1 MSDILKDKHFA
12 FNVWDFESAKA
23 VIDAGARCNKD
34 VILQTSASIYKRI
47 AAKSFSMFVKE
58 YSIEKGIKA
67 WLNLDHCKEKELLM
81 DAVDNGWD
89 MIMADGSSYNV
100 EKNIEFVNDIS
111 KHAHERGVLVEG
123 EVGQIIGTEDDIN
136 VIKECVAS
144 KEDIKNFVGQT
155 EVDFIAVA
163 FGNAHGEYV
172 GVPSFRYDLI
182 DYTIEISNKPF
193 VVHGAS
199 GMPKVALDKLLGIQG
214 VKKINISTDIKNAYR
229 RGIKNANINLQP
241 IKISSSIYEEVVK
254 EAMSKLELIK

>member
-1 MSDILKDKHFA
+1 M
-12 FNVWDFESAKA
+12 
-23 VIDAGARCNKD
+23 
-34 VILQTSASIYKRI
+34 
-47 AAKSFSMFVKE
+47 
-58 YSIEKGIKA
+58 
-67 WLNLDHCKEKELLM
+67 
-81 DAVDNGWD
+81 
-89 MIMADGSSYNV
+89 
-100 EKNIEFVNDIS
+100 
-111 KHAHERGVLVEG
+111 
-123 EVGQIIGTEDDIN
+123 
-136 VIKECVAS
+136 
-144 KEDIKNFVGQT
+144 GQT

-172 GVPSFRYDLI
+172 GIPSFRYDLI

-214 VKKINISTDIKNAYR
+214 VKKINISTDIKKAYR